1 MTELFSVRAIRRR
14 LDRLDQ
20 VEAGRKAVA
29 RRGGSESGQTPT
41 EYLMI
46 VGIMAAVILIAFV
59 AYFWPEIQGAAK
71 SWTKQASGAVKSSEG
86 LETSPKK

>member
-1 MTELFSVRAIRRR
+1 MTELISIRSMRRR
-14 LDRLDQ
+14 LNRLDV

-29 RRGGSESGQTPT
+29 RRPGSELGQTPT

-86 LETSPKK
+86 LETSPTP